1 MLLSADCQLTLEPAR
16 GLFDRGGRVAAPE
29 GVIVLHARAGHER
42 VGDGDR
48 RPLRLDVDL
57 GETRGAASLV
67 ACAGD
72 DGEQRLAVEHHV
84 LVGEQRLVGE
94 HRRDVVLAG
103 NVGRGQ
109 NGDDARRR
117 AHRLEVEALQSA
129 AGLVGHA
136 DRDMQRA
143 RGLADVVDIVGRAL
157 NVQARRIVRHAA
169 CGRPEVATSE
179 TGRRHS
185 AAWSVPMRV
194 GAPAPEISI
203 SAFSRRLAA
212 TVMR

>member
-1 MLLSADCQLTLEPAR
+1 MV
-16 GLFDRGGRVAAPE
+16 DRGGRVAAPE
-29 GVIVLHARAGHER
+29 RVIVLHAFAGHER

-48 RPLRLDVDL
+48 RRLRLDLDL
-57 GETRGAASLV
+57 GEPGRPARLIAG
-67 ACAGD
+67 AGD

-103 NVGRGQ
+103 YIGRRQ
-109 NGDDARRR
+109 NGDHARRR
-117 AHRLEVEALQSA
+117 AHGAKVQALQFA

-143 RGLADVVDIVGRAL
+143 CGLADVIDIVRRAL
-157 NVQARRIVRHAA
+157 DVQPGGIVRQRLMDDR
-169 CGRPEVATSE
+169 GRENEIGDVI
-179 TGRRHS
+179 RRHGAFRSGS
-185 AAWSVPMRV
+185 ARSRRRSP
-194 GAPAPEISI
+194 S